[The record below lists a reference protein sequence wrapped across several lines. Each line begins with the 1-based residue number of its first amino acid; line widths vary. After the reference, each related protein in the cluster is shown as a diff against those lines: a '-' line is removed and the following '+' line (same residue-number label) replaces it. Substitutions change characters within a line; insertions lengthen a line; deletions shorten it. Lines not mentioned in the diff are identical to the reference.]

1 MLKGDLFLQLKCNVF
16 AAPNTSQKTASPS
29 SAFHPLGWVCA
40 AFWIRKDYDYI
51 LVDCPLLSGML
62 TDTAIV
68 AADEIMI
75 PVQTEYSA
83 AADMTYPLKTVE
95 KMKFNMKADLK

>member
-1 MLKGDLFLQLKCNVF
+1 
-16 AAPNTSQKTASPS
+16 
-29 SAFHPLGWVCA
+29 
-40 AFWIRKDYDYI
+40 
-51 LVDCPLLSGML
+51 ML

-83 AADMTYPLKTVE
+83 SADMAYPLKTVE